1 MAHIEVPYKRTP
13 NRRLVFSILAAF
25 VVIFFAISPLIVKRM
40 VASRLARLSAKFG
53 LSVQY
58 DGISVWFFRVSIDNL
73 SFSSKISPDYKFARI
88 QKLSVRPDAGSFF
101 SGRVVPAILVADSIA
116 VDVDLE
122 RLLKNRENPADAI
135 DSTFFPV
142 DAPLQEP
149 DRPASFPKITRTA
162 NVFLSRL
169 IAKQL
174 PEIAITD
181 LRGRVVLGTDTVRI
195 YKANAFFN
203 TDSLLFTLE
212 SAHARIVLQGG
223 YEENEIHLRLRE
235 PAVVDV
241 PLPEPFRLRG
251 SVKEGFSTLRRLEDR
266 FLFNITTDGLVVES
280 QAIARAPLSFGQ
292 ISLTSAVRFSRSS
305 MDVQTA
311 ATVDELQFK
320 HSFTV
325 QENTSAPVIVQTVRL
340 EPATMQEIKNSIPE
354 AFLGQLSGATFEGRL
369 GYALQMR
376 IDFGA
381 LDSLQLDAEVI
392 RDQFR
397 LQQSGFDF
405 QKLNGSFQQP
415 VYDGLQIKRNVL
427 IGTANPDYTPISQIP
442 QILIDAVLTSEDVGF
457 YRHRGFS
464 SGAFRSAMIDN
475 LRSQGFKRGASTISM
490 QLVKNLYLT
499 REKTI
504 ARKFQELVI
513 TWLLEE
519 SQQVSKD
526 VMLEV
531 YLNVIE
537 WGPDVYGIGEA
548 SRYYFRKKPAQLT
561 LEECLFLASIIPF
574 PKRFHVRFRKGELRA
589 SAVQTMTFVARKMG
603 QFGFIPED
611 AYANLKF
618 DRLRITGDAL
628 QVIAPLDAARND
640 TLPKWWEEYR

>member
-1 MAHIEVPYKRTP
+1 MSVR
-13 NRRLVFSILAAF
+13 
-25 VVIFFAISPLIVKRM
+25 FFWVT
-40 VASRLARLSAKFG
+40 
-53 LSVQY
+53 
-58 DGISVWFFRVSIDNL
+58 IDNL
-73 SFSSKISPDYKFARI
+73 SFSSKIFPDYRFASI
-88 QKLSVRPDAGSFF
+88 GKLSVRPDARSFF
-101 SGRVVPAILVADSIA
+101 SGRAVPAVLVADSIA

-122 RLLKNRENPADAI
+122 RIFKNRKNPADAI

-142 DAPLQEP
+142 DAPRQEP
-149 DRPASFPKITRTA
+149 EQPASFPRITQTM

-169 IAKQL
+169 VANEL

-181 LRGRVVLGTDTVRI
+181 LRGRVVFGTDTVQI
-195 YKANAFFN
+195 SKANAFF
-203 TDSLLFTLE
+203 TKDSLLFTLE
-212 SAHARIVLQGG
+212 SSHSKIILHGG
-223 YEENEIHLRLRE
+223 YEENEIHFRLRE
-235 PAVVDV
+235 PALADL

-280 QAIARAPLSFGQ
+280 RAIARDPLSFGQ

-311 ATVDELQFK
+311 ATIDELQIK
-320 HSFTV
+320 HSITV
-325 QENTSAPVIVQTVRL
+325 QENTSAPVIVQSVRL

-354 AFLGQLSGATFEGRL
+354 AFLGKLSGVTFEGRL
-369 GYALQMR
+369 GYALQLR

-381 LDSLQLDAEVI
+381 LDSLQLDAEVL
-392 RDQFR
+392 RDQFKL
-397 LQQSGFDF
+397 LQTGFDF

-415 VYDGLQIKRNVL
+415 VYDGLQIKRNIL

-442 QILIDAVLTSEDVGF
+442 QMLIDAVLTSEDVGF

-464 SGAFRSAMIDN
+464 SGAFRSALIEN
-475 LRSQGFKRGASTISM
+475 LRSQRFKRGASTISM

-574 PKRFHVRFRKGELRA
+574 PKRFHIRFRQGELRA
-589 SAVQTMTFVARKMG
+589 SAIQTMTFVARKMG

-618 DRLRITGDAL
+618 DRFRITGDAL
-628 QVIAPLDAARND
+628 QVIDPLNGSRVN
-640 TLPKWWEEYR
+640 TLPEWWEEYR